1 MEWINSLVEGDS
13 GGWERF
19 VEEYSPMIHFI
30 VKRYNHSEA
39 DDIVLHIFEKLI
51 ENNFSLLKSFKGNN
65 MGSFLLY
72 LKKIVFSKT
81 QDYLRKSNR
90 KMIYIEEY
98 DIVSRYQEKQV
109 SGEWNPE
116 NEYLKQ
122 EMINAIDEAI
132 SKLDLIYR
140 EVIYYH
146 LKDYKLEE
154 IAKILKIPYKTA
166 QTRLSRAKSQLK
178 SEDALR
184 DFYKELV

>member
-13 GGWERF
+13 DGWERF
-19 VEEYSPMIHFI
+19 VKEYSPMIHFI
-30 VKRYNHSEA
+30 VKRYNQSEA

-81 QDYLRKSNR
+81 QDYLK
-90 KMIYIEEY
+90 KTKGKLIYIPEY
-98 DIVSRYQEKQV
+98 DIVSRYQESQV
-109 SGEWNPE
+109 SGELNPE

-122 EMINAIDEAI
+122 EMVNVIDRAI
-132 SKLDLIYR
+132 SKLNLIYR
-140 EVIYYH
+140 EVIYHYF
-146 LKDYKLEE
+146 KGYTIEE
-154 IAKILKIPYKTA
+154 IAKILNIPYKTA
-166 QTRLSRAKSQLK
+166 QTRLSRAKTQLK
-178 SEDALR
+178 SEEALK